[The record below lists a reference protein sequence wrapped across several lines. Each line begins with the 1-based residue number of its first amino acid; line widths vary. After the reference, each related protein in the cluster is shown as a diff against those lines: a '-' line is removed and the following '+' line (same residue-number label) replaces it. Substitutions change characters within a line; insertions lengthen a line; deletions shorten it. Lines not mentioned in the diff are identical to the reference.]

1 MSTDKIR
8 GLLVNDLINCLN
20 NEIEYVIL
28 RGYEN
33 INSVSGDVDLMI
45 SKNNFVKF
53 LKIIDFL
60 KKKYNLLEI
69 NRIDRG
75 YVFMFRLFHHQFDV
89 NYGLKI
95 DIHFNENYRGAVYL
109 DANTILDSSIM
120 TGNIKIPSFEHQVI
134 FNFLQPILGMGYIP
148 EKRVM
153 RIRTQLKKINKAK
166 LKYELDKLFDPNVS
180 KFLFLA
186 LTNKKMSLAQKE
198 VKFLRNKILF
208 NYFQAKP
215 LKFVRNFIKFVFRQL
230 YYKLNYPGLF
240 IVFIGPDGAGKSTA
254 IKSFIKFLNQFVI
267 NKESLL
273 MAWRPEF
280 LPRLAK
286 FKKGPNLLDKASK
299 EIKVKNIPS
308 QLSSFFRYTYY
319 VFDYILGHFLY
330 CRRILTKEGFIIYDR
345 YYYDYLIQPSY
356 RSYINLPYLIKE
368 LFSIFIPKPDLI
380 IYFKSDP
387 KTLFE
392 RKQEETFEELSEL
405 VLLYENFIKKNKAI
419 RVVDANKSKTE
430 VVFQIID
437 IFKNKYGKK

>member
-1 MSTDKIR
+1 MSTDKIKS
-8 GLLVNDLINCLN
+8 LLVKDLINCLN

-33 INSVSGDVDLMI
+33 INNISGDIDLMI

-53 LKIIDFL
+53 LKIINFL

-75 YVFMFRLFHHQFDV
+75 YVYMFRLYNYEVDT

-95 DIHFNENYRGAVYL
+95 DVHFNENYRGAVYL
-109 DANTILDSSIM
+109 DANTILDSSIK

-153 RIRTQLKKINKAK
+153 RIKTHLKKINKVK
-166 LKYELDKLFDPNVS
+166 LKYELDRQFDSNVS
-180 KFLFLA
+180 QFLFLT
-186 LTNKKMSLAQKE
+186 LINKKMSLAQKE
-198 VKFLRNKILF
+198 VKFLRSKILF
-208 NYFQAKP
+208 HYFQP
-215 LKFVRNFIKFVFRQL
+215 NPFKFVRNFIKFVFRQL
-230 YYKLNYPGLF
+230 YYRLNYPGLF

-267 NKESLL
+267 NKESSL

-286 FKKGPNLLDKASK
+286 FRKSPNLLDKASK
-299 EIKVKNIPS
+299 EEKIKNIPS
-308 QLSSFFRYTYY
+308 KLSSFFRYIYY
-319 VFDYILGHFLY
+319 VLDYILGYFFIS
-330 CRRILTKEGFIIYDR
+330 RRILTKEGFIIYDR
-345 YYYDYLIQPSY
+345 YYYDYLIQPAY
-356 RSYINLPYLIKE
+356 RSYINLPYLIKK

-392 RKQEETFEELSEL
+392 RKQEETLEELSEL
-405 VLLYENFIKKNKAI
+405 VCLYENFTTKNKGI
-419 RVVDANKSKTE
+419 KVVNANKSKSE

-437 IFKNKYGKK
+437 IFNNKYGKE